1 VQTIREFILPY
12 KKEMVDHAHA
22 MGRKIIKHTDG
33 NAWAIMDDLIDAGF
47 DGFHPVQPQCMDM
60 LTTKAYL
67 HGRLCVFG
75 NVDCLDLLVFGEPGE
90 VRQATRQCIAEASPG
105 GGHILCSSNS
115 LHPGCKPENVVAFFQ
130 AAHEFG
136 DYDLIAS
143 EPMVAPLPPDAMP
156 SRPRRQTRRNRV
168 HMN

>member
-1 VQTIREFILPY
+1 MSGETIREFILPE
-12 KKEMVDHAHA
+12 KRNLEEPAH
-22 MGRKIIKHTDG
+22 GLDRKIIKHTDG
-33 NAWAIMDDLIDAGF
+33 MAWAIMDDLIEAGF

-75 NVDCLDLLVFGEPGE
+75 NVDCLDLLVFGDKEQ
-90 VRQATRQCIAEASPG
+90 VREATRQCIAEASPG

-115 LHPGCKPENVVAFFQ
+115 LHPGCSPENVVAFFE

-136 DYDLIAS
+136 NYDLIADQ
-143 EPMVAPLPPDAMP
+143 PMSAPPPPNTMP
-156 SRPRRQTRRNRV
+156 VRERRQTRRRA
-168 HMN
+168 